1 MPSRRQWY
9 CAERF
14 VSILKENLLWGGTFH
29 NVKELRKSLL
39 ELKRISYEN
48 WIIQRHG
55 YKTPAQY
62 RREQSQGLL
71 LAADL
76 AFIFAQKPVD
86 LH

>member
-1 MPSRRQWY
+1 MVLRRTFCEHPQRKP
-9 CAERF
+9 A
-14 VSILKENLLWGGTFH
+14 LGGTFH
-29 NVKELRKSLL
+29 NIKELRKSLL

>member
-1 MPSRRQWY
+1 M
-9 CAERF
+9 
-14 VSILKENLLWGGTFH
+14 
-29 NVKELRKSLL
+29 RKSLL